1 MLSVIAYLGVLVAP
15 TVTFSIPFQ
24 VLWAAKIQPPSILYW
39 FSATAILL
47 LALWLLYRLGS
58 AGYHGFRSGV
68 INLEAI
74 FGFVGVMLT
83 VAFIVWF
90 LPTGWARTHPNKPNA
105 ADHAMTLPLRGGHD
119 DAVVGPRRYGVSIW
133 SFIR

>member
-1 MLSVIAYLGVLVAP
+1 MLSVIAYFGVLVAP

-24 VLWAAKIQPPSILYW
+24 VLRAAKIQPPSILYW

-47 LALWLLYRLGS
+47 FALWLLYRFGS

-74 FGFVGVMLT
+74 FGFVGVALT
-83 VAFIVWF
+83 VAFVVWI
-90 LPTGWARTHPNKPNA
+90 LPTGWMRTQPNKPKA
-105 ADHAMTLPLRGGHD
+105 ADHAMTLPLRGGNDH
-119 DAVVGPRRYGVSIW
+119 AVVDPGRYGVSI
-133 SFIR
+133 